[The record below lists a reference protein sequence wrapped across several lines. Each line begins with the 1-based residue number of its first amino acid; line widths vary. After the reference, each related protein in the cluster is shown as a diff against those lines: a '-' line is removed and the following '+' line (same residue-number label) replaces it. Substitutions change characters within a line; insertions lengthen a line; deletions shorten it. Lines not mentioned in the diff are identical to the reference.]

1 MLSLT
6 EAAQQI
12 KVRKLSPLELTQ
24 ECLARIERLNPR
36 LNAFI
41 TVTADQALEQARRA
55 ECEVVAGKW
64 RGPLHGIPI
73 ALKDLFDTAGFLTSA
88 ASNQFRKRVPT
99 EDAGVVHALKSAGAV
114 IVGKT
119 NLHEFAFGGSGVV
132 SAFGPVRNP
141 WDLQRITGGSSS
153 GSAAAVAT
161 GMCVAALGTDTGGS
175 IRCPAALCSI
185 VGHRPTNGLLSLKG
199 VIPLSASFDTVG
211 PMTQT
216 VRDAVVLCQAL
227 ATTDSTAATNNGLEV
242 FTPSRIDESVAK
254 LAVAI
259 PRAGFFEDIA
269 ADVQPVIDDA
279 VKVVRSLVASERD
292 VRLPSPDRGK
302 VFNAEVY
309 EYHEP
314 MVRQSPE
321 LYQSNTLDRLRSC
334 AGISASDYIRKV
346 RGLAAVQEQAR
357 DLCRDIDA
365 LLTPAVHIIA
375 PKLAELQSMEAMALR
390 QFETK
395 WLLRN
400 TIPFSALCWPS
411 VSVPCG
417 FTPNWLPVGLQI
429 SAPPGRDN
437 VVLRLAHA
445 YEQATGWYKRR
456 PVTE

>member
-1 MLSLT
+1 MLSLN
-6 EAAQQI
+6 EAAEQI
-12 KVRKLSPLELTQ
+12 RIRKLSPVELTQ
-24 ECLARIERLNPR
+24 ECLARIERLNPT

-41 TVTADQALEQARRA
+41 TVTSDQALEQARQA
-55 ECEVVAGKW
+55 ECEVMAGNW

-73 ALKDLFDTAGFLTSA
+73 ALKDLLDTAGLLTTA

-99 EDAGVVHALKSAGAV
+99 EDAGVVRILKRAGAV
-114 IVGKT
+114 LVGKT

-132 SAFGPVRNP
+132 SAFGPVKNP
-141 WDLQRITGGSSS
+141 WDLRRITGGSSS

-185 VGHRPTNGLLSLKG
+185 VGHRPSNGLLSLRG

-216 VRDAVVLCQAL
+216 VRDAVLVCQAL
-227 ATTDSTAATNNGLEV
+227 ATTDSTAATSDGRDV

-254 LAVAI
+254 LAVAV
-259 PRAGFFEDIA
+259 PTAGFFDDIA
-269 ADVQPVIDDA
+269 ADVQPVVDDA
-279 VKVVRSLVASERD
+279 LKVVRSLVASDRE
-292 VRLPSPDRGK
+292 VSLPAPDRGK

-314 MVRQSPE
+314 MVIQSPE

-334 AGISASDYIRKV
+334 AGISASDYIRNV
-346 RGLAAVQEQAR
+346 RSLAAVEKQAR
-357 DLCRDIDA
+357 ELCRGVDA
-365 LLTPAVHIIA
+365 LLTPAVHVIA
-375 PKLAELQSMEAMALR
+375 PKLAQLQSMEAMALR
-390 QFETK
+390 QFETR

-417 FTPNWLPVGLQI
+417 FTRDGLPVGLQI

-445 YEQATGWYKRR
+445 YEQATDWHKRR
-456 PVTE
+456 PATG